1 MEKGHDL
8 AHGARTRRA
17 SAGTAATLESRAA
30 LTTGHTLL
38 PSEWAAGQD
47 TANHQG
53 QRKPATAT
61 TPRNRRFSNFE
72 FLFIVKCTWN
82 IIQKEEKPTVK
93 VETLNTAQEMGTLFE
108 SKRSASSHTSSWA
121 RLSLITY

>member
-1 MEKGHDL
+1 MEKGRDL
-8 AHGARTRRA
+8 THGARARRA
-17 SAGTAATLESRAA
+17 RAGTTATPESRAA

-38 PSEWAAGQD
+38 PSEWAAGRD
-47 TANHQG
+47 TVNHQG
-53 QRKPATAT
+53 RRRPATAT
-61 TPRNRRFSNFE
+61 TPRNRRFSKFE

-82 IIQKEEKPTVK
+82 KIQREEKSTVK
-93 VETLNTAQEMGTLFE
+93 VETLNTTQEMETLSE